1 MRSKDNNLPMCEFP
15 GTLESNLWGAELRCG
30 QLNARYEQKKVSPW
44 VHMGPHGSRSRDPS
58 KAIQVPA
65 GTNISTQALKIHK

>member
-30 QLNARYEQKKVSPW
+30 QLNASYEQKS
-44 VHMGPHGSRSRDPS
+44 VHMGPHGPTWVHM
-58 KAIQVPA
+58 APH
-65 GTNISTQALKIHK
+65 L